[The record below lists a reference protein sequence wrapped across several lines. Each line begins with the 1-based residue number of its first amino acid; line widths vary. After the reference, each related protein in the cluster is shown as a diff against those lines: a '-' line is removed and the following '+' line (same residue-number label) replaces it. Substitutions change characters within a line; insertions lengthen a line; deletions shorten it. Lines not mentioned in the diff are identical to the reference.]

1 MTFRWWIVVGAPWF
15 VAAPGCSQS
24 SPPAQPSGP
33 ALTVTAGTNPPVGAG
48 LTSTGVS
55 MAAGTAMELVLDPLD
70 GDASVTAQAEDST
83 FVVVA
88 PMTVPDQVAVIAVA
102 PGNTF
107 VRFFLDGVE
116 TTSLSLNG
124 TPASTFSLSV
134 VPQVAPP

>member
-1 MTFRWWIVVGAPWF
+1 MLAGAPWLI
-15 VAAPGCSQS
+15 VVPGCSQS
-24 SPPAQPSGP
+24 STPTPSSP
-33 ALTVTAGTNPPVGAG
+33 ALTITAGSNPPAGPG

-55 MAAGTAMELVLDPLD
+55 LAAGTAMQLLLDPLD
-70 GDASVTAQAEDST
+70 ADASVTAQADDST

-88 PMTVPDQVAVIAVA
+88 PMTVPDQVAVIAA
-102 PGNTF
+102 TPGNTL